1 MSTPAPSRPAWWRTP
16 AYAGC
21 VGREREQQVLQAALD
36 QAVTGVGRLALV
48 AGEAGIG
55 KSTLV
60 GDVAGRAVVA
70 GALALT
76 GACDDVTRA
85 TPYAPWLALW
95 RGYGDA
101 ASDLPPMPAALTSV
115 AGITALPSQEAHFDV
130 VTSFV
135 RAVTARRPLVLVLED
150 IHWADPASLEL
161 LRRLARDASSQRLL
175 LIVTYRD
182 DSLGPRHQ
190 LFTLLPGLVRET
202 RAERIDLRAFD
213 AVETRT
219 LVAERYALSPTD
231 EARLV
236 AYLQARGDGIPFFLD
251 EVLRTLAVERFLTR
265 AGNGWQLGD
274 LLQAPVPTLA
284 RQVIEGRLTTLD
296 RDARALLAVAA
307 VIGQDAPIDLWQAT
321 TAASFAQLDEVTQ
334 RSLDAGLLREALD
347 GTSVRFRHALVRDT
361 LYYHQPLATRRST
374 HGRVAELLAARPE
387 PRASPV
393 AAHFEAAGDQ
403 RAIEWLVRAGEQA
416 LAIYAADEAIAA
428 LDRAQALAWQFGRE
442 LPLPAFRARA
452 AAHAMRGAF
461 DAARRDYEAV
471 LARAQTL
478 GDQRAEV
485 QALLDLG
492 LHWAERDYDL
502 CGHYCQAALALA
514 RRLDDGP
521 LTAQSLNRVGNWHSN
536 RDEPARAVLLH
547 QEALALFEAAGDERG
562 VADTLDHLAMPSFMG
577 SDVSLAVTYC
587 ERAIASWRRLG
598 DQSRLSNCLAM
609 LAACCFGGEL
619 DMATTGVIDRPASYG
634 QACGHEAL
642 RLARAIDW
650 PAGEA
655 FALHCQSSF
664 TLAQGDLGAA
674 ARQAAAGLVAASKA
688 SHRQWLV
695 GLHAVR
701 GLLRGEIGDTRGGIA
716 ALETALALAR
726 PTGSAFWVS
735 TTTASLARA
744 HIAASDLSYAATL
757 LSDTM
762 RTTIPGGTIG
772 DRLAWLACAELALAR
787 DDPRQCLT
795 LLDTLV
801 ESGPSSATED
811 RLPRVQLLRGRALRR
826 LQHDDAAEQCLLAA
840 RATAT
845 RLGFRLLYWQSS
857 ADLAMLYH
865 AQGRDADAGAAA
877 RDARA
882 TIATIAATIDDGDDR
897 ALFERTALAQVPTIG
912 APTRPPAPA
921 SPLSPRELEVLR
933 LIVDGKTDRE
943 IAAALAISHRTV
955 MRHVTGILNKLGV
968 SSRTAAA
975 TLALRQQIV

>member
-1 MSTPAPSRPAWWRTP
+1 MSMPAPSRPAWWRTP

-21 VGREREQQVLQAALD
+21 VGREREQQLFQAALD
-36 QAVTGVGRLALV
+36 QALAGAGRLVLV

-60 GDVAGRAVVA
+60 GDVVGRAVES

-135 RAVTARRPLVLVLED
+135 RAVTAHRPLVLVLED

-202 RAERIDLRAFD
+202 RAERIDLRTFD

-231 EARLV
+231 EIRLV

-265 AGNGWQLGD
+265 ADNGWRLGD

-403 RAIEWLVRAGEQA
+403 RAIEWLVRTGEQA

-442 LPLPAFRARA
+442 LPLPAFHARA

-514 RRLDDGP
+514 RRLDDRP
-521 LTAQSLNRVGNWHSN
+521 LIAQSLNRVGNWHSN
-536 RDEPARAVLLH
+536 RDEPARAVPLH

-577 SDVSLAVTYC
+577 SDVSLAITYC

-598 DQSRLSNCLAM
+598 DQPRLSNCLAM

-634 QACGHEAL
+634 QACAAEAA
-642 RLARAIDW
+642 RLA
-650 PAGEA
+650 
-655 FALHCQSSF
+655 
-664 TLAQGDLGAA
+664 
-674 ARQAAAGLVAASKA
+674 V
-688 SHRQWLV
+688 
-695 GLHAVR
+695 
-701 GLLRGEIGDTRGGIA
+701 
-716 ALETALALAR
+716 
-726 PTGSAFWVS
+726 
-735 TTTASLARA
+735 
-744 HIAASDLSYAATL
+744 
-757 LSDTM
+757 
-762 RTTIPGGTIG
+762 TIG
-772 DRLAWLACAELALAR
+772 
-787 DDPRQCLT
+787 
-795 LLDTLV
+795 
-801 ESGPSSATED
+801 
-811 RLPRVQLLRGRALRR
+811 
-826 LQHDDAAEQCLLAA
+826 
-840 RATAT
+840 
-845 RLGFRLLYWQSS
+845 
-857 ADLAMLYH
+857 
-865 AQGRDADAGAAA
+865 
-877 RDARA
+877 
-882 TIATIAATIDDGDDR
+882 
-897 ALFERTALAQVPTIG
+897 
-912 APTRPPAPA
+912 
-921 SPLSPRELEVLR
+921 
-933 LIVDGKTDRE
+933 
-943 IAAALAISHRTV
+943 
-955 MRHVTGILNKLGV
+955 
-968 SSRTAAA
+968 
-975 TLALRQQIV
+975 